1 VFYLLPGSAA
11 RAQIYVVDF
20 SAGTVGEYNTDGSTI
35 NSSLI
40 SGLSSPNGIAICGST
55 LFVTNESAGTVGEY
69 TTSGDTVNAALI
81 SGLNQP
87 LAIVVSGSN
96 LYVST
101 RNGTVGE
108 YTTAGATVNASLISG
123 LSSPYFMVNASF
135 LKGVSMAPSGIAV
148 SGSDVYVASLSDFIG
163 FGSIGEYT
171 TTGTVVNGS
180 LVGGLGA
187 PHGIAVVV
195 PDQPTD
201 TPAMPLWGL
210 AALGMLLVGAAVR
223 LMRAPIRR

>member
-1 VFYLLPGSAA
+1 MALS
-11 RAQIYVVDF
+11 
-20 SAGTVGEYNTDGSTI
+20 GT
-35 NSSLI
+35 
-40 SGLSSPNGIAICGST
+40 T
-55 LFVTNESAGTVGEY
+55 LFVSSMVSGKIGAYGLDGTVI
-69 TTSGDTVNAALI
+69 NASLI

-87 LAIVVSGSN
+87 FGVAVSGAN
-96 LYVST
+96 LLVANYSEGNGST
-101 RNGTVGE
+101 ISE
-108 YTTAGATVNASLISG
+108 YTTTGTL
-123 LSSPYFMVNASF
+123 VNASF